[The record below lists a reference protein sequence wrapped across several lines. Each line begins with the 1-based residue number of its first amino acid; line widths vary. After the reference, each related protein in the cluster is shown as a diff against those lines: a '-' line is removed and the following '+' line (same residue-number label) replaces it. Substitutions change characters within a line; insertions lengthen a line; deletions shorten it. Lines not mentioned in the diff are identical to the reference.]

1 MSPVPAQ
8 PDPAPDVDRHDD
20 DPAAW
25 SALVLALI
33 GSRYSVAPKRLA
45 APGPSAEQLGQLVEA
60 AATAPDHRGLQ
71 PWRLVRVQDH
81 QRDTLADLFEA
92 CARDRVP
99 LPPPEDL
106 ALARDKAHR
115 APTLLLAVLKTL
127 PEDPEVPPTERAV
140 ALGAG
145 LMALMLAAHGMG
157 FGAMLTSGRAVRTDR
172 FARAFALGPGE
183 QAITFV
189 SIGTPQSPRRKP
201 RSTAEAWLSDWAP
214 PPLG

>member
-1 MSPVPAQ
+1 MSPAPSQ
-8 PDPAPDVDRHDD
+8 PEPAPDADHGGD
-20 DPAAW
+20 DPAAL
-25 SALVLALI
+25 SPLVLALI
-33 GSRYSVAPKRLA
+33 GSRFSVAPKRLA
-45 APGPSAEQLGQLVEA
+45 APGPDAAQLRQLVEA

-81 QRDTLADLFEA
+81 QRAALAELFEA

-99 LPPPEDL
+99 TPPPEDL
-106 ALARDKAHR
+106 ARAREKAHR

-127 PEDPEVPPTERAV
+127 PEDPEVPLPERAV

-145 LMALMLAAHGMG
+145 LMAMMLAAHGMG
-157 FGAMLTSGRAVRTDR
+157 FGAMLTSGRAVRTAR
-172 FARAFALGPGE
+172 FAQAFALGPGE
-183 QAITFV
+183 QALTFI

-201 RSTAEAWLSDWAP
+201 RSTAAAWLSDWAG